1 MTELNLTEADT
12 VQWPIVRHAAEIG
25 WTAIPPKIAK
35 HKRGGEAELGPHK
48 PAYTINAPSST
59 TSSRLYCIN

>member
-25 WTAIPPKIAK
+25 WTAIPPEIAK
-35 HKRGGEAELGPHK
+35 HKRRPEAELGRHK
-48 PAYTINAPSST
+48 PGYTIDTLRDLPA
-59 TSSRLYCIN
+59 LI